1 MEIEVLAEDEEEAV
15 RKVTSE
21 IGYSEDYPRIRR
33 MWISGVKRE

>member
-1 MEIEVLAEDEEEAV
+1 MEIEVLAEDEGGAV
-15 RKVTSE
+15 QKVTSE